1 MEVYFPTYIIS
12 NISYEC
18 MVAHCML
25 YLNVSSLF
33 SVQVHSTS
41 QAAKLISIMTHLLA
55 LHDCGQERST
65 GDEMWGAA
73 EGAVASVADSEIAKA
88 TQGTL
93 QELQPQRF
101 VRKSLVH
108 QSASYEAAIAQY
120 ESTMG
125 DVAVHDESSVEVA
138 TILVEA
144 AFPPPAGTPPPPP
157 PGAPPPP
164 PPPGAPPPPPPPPGA
179 PPPPPPPPG
188 APPPP
193 PPPAGQRMSH
203 IVPRQRLFWKKLH
216 PYQLQGNT
224 VWSASK
230 GRESFVAIDEKEVVR
245 IFKASTAKA
254 EQDKPDKPNTTAT
267 VGKKTKSFI
276 SHELGQAVEILLHK
290 LKSTSSTEGIVLKT
304 GSMTNA
310 EIRRE
315 RNRLFIEKMAA
326 MVQGESTGDKDN
338 ISISYEQAKE
348 LWKLS
353 KHVEDT
359 TAPLEL
365 RNYQGDV
372 GELAMPD
379 QFFREMFAIPN
390 FDLHLQ
396 FIYREREFQEKMAL
410 FEEKIQHT
418 QESVERVCKSKHLPE
433 LLHVVLDVGNI
444 MNAGHKDGSAGGFGI
459 SSLGRVC
466 TTKSAKENLIHFI
479 TRKGLEQAKTTHF
492 LGFLK
497 EFKSLKDSR
506 VNLKGTLEILIGKEK
521 SEGEEREEE
530 KSAREEKDG
539 GEDKMEQALQRITGC
554 AQEMVASAPESFK
567 TKAAKLQGQILLEVG
582 HLRGVEDGGGNA
594 SESSDGGT
602 MKTKMEATD
611 VKGRIGKKKT
621 REGDLSLKEIVDRA
635 TQMLEAGPENA
646 VSFHNQVSEFVK
658 EARQDLARMQEMARE
673 VEAQCQE
680 MVVFYGEDSSTF
692 SIEELFMTLTE
703 FVKAM
708 EKAMEVGIAH
718 MAEMSVRL

>member
-1 MEVYFPTYIIS
+1 
-12 NISYEC
+12 
-18 MVAHCML
+18 ML

-55 LHDCGQERST
+55 LNDCGQERST

-93 QELQPQRF
+93 QELQPQGF

-108 QSASYEAAIAQY
+108 QSASYEAAIMQY
-120 ESTMG
+120 ESTMEEI
-125 DVAVHDESSVEVA
+125 AVREESSVEVA
-138 TILVEA
+138 TTLVEA
-144 AFPPPAGTPPPPP
+144 ACPPLAGAPPPPP
-157 PGAPPPP
+157 PGA
-164 PPPGAPPPPPPPPGA
+164 
-179 PPPPPPPPG
+179 PPG

-193 PPPAGQRMSH
+193 PPPAGQHMSH

-245 IFKASTAKA
+245 IFKASAAKA
-254 EQDKPDKPNTTAT
+254 EQDEPDKPNTTAT
-267 VGKKTKSFI
+267 VGKKAKSFI
-276 SHELGQAVEILLHK
+276 NHELGQAVEILLHK

-326 MVQGESTGDKDN
+326 MVQGESTGDEDD

-359 TAPLEL
+359 TAPEEL

-396 FIYREREFQEKMAL
+396 FLYREREFQEKMAL

-418 QESVERVCKSKHLPE
+418 QESVERVRKSKHLPE

-479 TRKGLEQAKTTHF
+479 TRKGLEQGRTTHF

-506 VNLKGTLEILIGKEK
+506 VNLKDTLEILVGKEK

-530 KSAREEKDG
+530 KSAREVEDG
-539 GEDKMEQALQRITGC
+539 AEDKMEQALQRITGC

-611 VKGRIGKKKT
+611 VKGRYGKKKET

-680 MVVFYGEDSSTF
+680 MVVFFGEDSSTF
-692 SIEELFMTLTE
+692 PVKELFMTLTE
-703 FVKAM
+703 FVNAM
-708 EKAMEVGIAH
+708 EKAMEVGIAR